1 MGLTLA
7 PSAKNPDN
15 HYLMITTLSG
25 SNGFLLKAELRRVV
39 GGFVAEHTDMGLDRI
54 DGEEAEYDRIRESL
68 ESLPFLASRK
78 LVVLRAPGA
87 NKQFVENVEQLLG
100 NLPETTD
107 VIIHEPKLDK
117 RSSYYKYLK
126 KHTEYKE
133 FNELDE
139 YGLAKWITDQADV
152 SQADAKY
159 LVERVGANQQLLS
172 NEVAKLVAYS
182 TKITRQTIDLL
193 TEPNPQSTIF
203 QLLDSA
209 FSGNHRQ
216 TLKLYGEQRASK
228 VEPQQIIAMLGWQL
242 HILSVIKTAGER
254 SDAQIA
260 SGAKINPYV
269 VGKSRGIT
277 RGLTLQRLK
286 ELVNNLMK
294 LDLQTKTTAI
304 DADDGV
310 QAYLLT
316 I

>member
-1 MGLTLA
+1 MRTF
-7 PSAKNPDN
+7 
-15 HYLMITTLSG
+15 LSW
-25 SNGFLLKAELRRVV
+25 R
-39 GGFVAEHTDMGLDRI
+39 
-54 DGEEAEYDRIRESL
+54 
-68 ESLPFLASRK
+68 
-78 LVVLRAPGA
+78 
-87 NKQFVENVEQLLG
+87 
-100 NLPETTD
+100 
-107 VIIHEPKLDK
+107 
-117 RSSYYKYLK
+117 
-126 KHTEYKE
+126 
-133 FNELDE
+133 
-139 YGLAKWITDQADV
+139 
-152 SQADAKY
+152 
-159 LVERVGANQQLLS
+159 
-172 NEVAKLVAYS
+172 
-182 TKITRQTIDLL
+182 
-193 TEPNPQSTIF
+193 IF

>member
-126 KHTEYKE
+126 KKCDRRKVY
-133 FNELDE
+133 
-139 YGLAKWITDQADV
+139 I
-152 SQADAKY
+152 
-159 LVERVGANQQLLS
+159 
-172 NEVAKLVAYS
+172 
-182 TKITRQTIDLL
+182 
-193 TEPNPQSTIF
+193 
-203 QLLDSA
+203 
-209 FSGNHRQ
+209 SGRP
-216 TLKLYGEQRASK
+216 L
-228 VEPQQIIAMLGWQL
+228 PF
-242 HILSVIKTAGER
+242 
-254 SDAQIA
+254 
-260 SGAKINPYV
+260 
-269 VGKSRGIT
+269 
-277 RGLTLQRLK
+277 
-286 ELVNNLMK
+286 
-294 LDLQTKTTAI
+294 
-304 DADDGV
+304 
-310 QAYLLT
+310 
-316 I
+316 